1 MEFNLKDQ
9 KPYLELTNILRGGA
23 ALVVLI
29 WHYQHFYYGF
39 EDFDFTRQPLFRL
52 LSIPYTRGYEAV
64 PLFWMISGVVLTHRY
79 LGEHIPMRS
88 FAIARIARLYPLH
101 LATLFVVA
109 VLQFLANAQLGYQ
122 LIYGNNDL
130 KHFVLNLFFAS
141 SWGFENGYS
150 FNAPI
155 WSVSIEIPIYI
166 AFGASLALQ
175 KLRSMPVWLFAATGL
190 LLGSSWF
197 REWPSQLLN
206 QEFLRCLLYFSM
218 GSAILQLAN
227 YWRRSQALRISLGSI
242 AVVALVFLQQS
253 SYDYLFLT
261 CICVLVAALSIE
273 GSLLQPLSRSLN
285 WFGALTYSV
294 FLCHIPVQMLLIL
307 AWGGYEGLSSTPDE
321 SWFMLLYVAL
331 TYGVG
336 AIAYRFVES
345 PARVLVQRLAAS
357 RESSQPST
365 KSR

>member
-1 MEFNLKDQ
+1 MKDK

-39 EDFDFTRQPLFRL
+39 EDFDFTRQPFFRL

-79 LGEHIPMRS
+79 LGEHVLIRN

-109 VLQFLANAQLGYQ
+109 ALQLVANTQLGYQ

-130 KHFVLNLFFAS
+130 RHFILNLFFAS

-166 AFGASLALQ
+166 VFGASLALQ
-175 KLRSMPVWLFAATGL
+175 KLRAMPVWLFTAAGL

-197 REWPSQLLN
+197 REWPSQPLN
-206 QEFLRCLLYFSM
+206 QEFLKCLLYFSM
-218 GSAILQLAN
+218 GSAILQVAN
-227 YWRRSQALRISLGSI
+227 HWRRSRALRISLGSF
-242 AVVALVFLQQS
+242 AVVALVLLQQS
-253 SYDYLFLT
+253 SFDYLLLT
-261 CICVLVAALSIE
+261 CICVLVAVLSIE
-273 GSLLQPLSRSLN
+273 GPLLQPLSRTLK
-285 WFGALTYSV
+285 WFGTLTYSV
-294 FLCHIPVQMLLIL
+294 FLCHIPVQMLMIL
-307 AWGGYEGLSSTPDE
+307 AWGGYEGLSNTPDD
-321 SWFMLLYVAL
+321 SWFLLLYLAL
-331 TYGVG
+331 SYGVG

-345 PARVLVQRLAAS
+345 PARELLQRLSA
-357 RESSQPST
+357 RCESSQPST